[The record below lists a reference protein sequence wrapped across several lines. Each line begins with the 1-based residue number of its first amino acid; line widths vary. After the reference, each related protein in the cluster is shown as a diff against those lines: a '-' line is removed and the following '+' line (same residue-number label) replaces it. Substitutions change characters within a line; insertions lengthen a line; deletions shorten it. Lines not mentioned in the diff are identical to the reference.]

1 MAKPGKKAKGPLR
14 SVQRSVG
21 QANVSLKSIA
31 SVLDQQQDALKQI
44 QENSAAV
51 QDQKSVGSTIQTT
64 GILNE
69 QLTQLQKVNDSLK
82 NIQIAIVKAIT
93 KDGKPLDKVD
103 SSLKGIQKT
112 LNKNTP
118 KDTSPLQKNQ
128 IDYLKKLLE
137 NSNKQIAQISAGN
150 KDWKGFKDK
159 FKDLKANLK
168 ESIDPDNI
176 KKAILGPFK
185 MFKVA
190 RDKIEDID
198 YMKRNKAMG
207 FAGTKKELKEQAV
220 ESRKKKTELLRTEE
234 QYQKMKK
241 AGATDADIAKA
252 NPEFVK
258 KRATLL
264 KDYQES
270 RIAKSKSAPLAQL
283 PSDKGKVPQST
294 TDVLAEQQTN
304 KEQASESLRISERQS
319 LLLQTIAENTSLMA
333 GKKGSDSGDNA
344 GGQGLGDFAKSMKGI
359 GSSLGGLGKGI
370 GLAVGMTIG
379 GVFQGI
385 MEGVSNGIKAFA
397 NVKTVAGVVVLGL
410 LTGVVWGLSKAL
422 ENFANLEW
430 ETLGKAAL
438 VLTGLIAAGAAA
450 GVLAGTLGLGAAALA
465 GLGAAVWVIGGAME
479 MMGQGLERLVTG
491 LERLQEIDGEKL
503 MGVGE
508 GLKSLGLAFAAFGAG
523 QAAAGLGTLIGNL
536 LTIGQDSPVEQLVK
550 IGAAGDGIDKAGK
563 GLTSLSSAMKE
574 FSKVD
579 PAAMKSAKE
588 FPWEQA
594 TKFAA
599 AGGAMQV
606 SGVKVYNASK
616 GNMDEQAKV
625 DGKAAAK
632 PVSAGATTNI
642 QQNNN
647 QTNVTKP
654 PTRNPESSYNRYLMS
669 RF

>member
-1 MAKPGKKAKGPLR
+1 MAKVGKKGKGPMR

-44 QENSAAV
+44 QENSAVV
-51 QDQKSVGSTIQTT
+51 QDQKVAGSSIQTT

-82 NIQIAIVKAIT
+82 NIQVAIVKAIT
-93 KDGKPLDKVD
+93 KDGKPIDKVD
-103 SSLKGIQKT
+103 STLKGIQKT

-137 NSNKQIAQISAGN
+137 NSNKQIAQISSGN

-207 FAGTKKELKEQAV
+207 FKGTKKELKEQAV

-241 AGATDADIAKA
+241 SGASDADIARA

-258 KRATLL
+258 KRTTLL

-270 RIAKSKSAPLAQL
+270 RIAKPKSAPLAQL

-294 TDVLAEQQTN
+294 TDVLAEQQTS
-304 KEQASESLRISERQS
+304 KEQSSESLRLADRQTT
-319 LLLQTIAENTSLMA
+319 LLEIIAKNTSLMF
-333 GKKGSDSGDNA
+333 GGKGSSKEGD
-344 GGQGLGDFAKSMKGI
+344 GGQGLGQFSKAMKGI

-370 GLAVGMTIG
+370 GLAIGMTIG

-385 MEGVSNGIKAFA
+385 MEGVANGIKAFA
-397 NVKTVAGVVVLGL
+397 SVKVMAGVVVLGL
-410 LTGVVWGLSKAL
+410 LTGVVWGVSKAL
-422 ENFANLEW
+422 ENFAALEW

-450 GVLAGTLGLGAAALA
+450 GTLAPMLGLGALALA
-465 GLGAAVWVIGGAME
+465 GLGGAVWVIGGAME
-479 MMGQGLERLVTG
+479 MMGAGLERLVTG

-563 GLTSLSSAMKE
+563 GLTTLSTAMKE

-594 TKFAA
+594 TRFAA

-625 DGKAAAK
+625 DGKAAAR
-632 PVSAGATTNI
+632 PVAAGATTNI

-654 PTRNPESSYNRYLMS
+654 PTRNPESSYNRYLMA